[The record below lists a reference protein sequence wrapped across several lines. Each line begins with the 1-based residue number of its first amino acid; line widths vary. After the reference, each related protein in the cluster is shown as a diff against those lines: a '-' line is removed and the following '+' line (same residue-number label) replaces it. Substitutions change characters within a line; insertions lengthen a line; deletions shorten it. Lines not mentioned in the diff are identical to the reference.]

1 MKIESE
7 YIIRTK
13 EFNEILKKYDFVMI
27 AIDGV
32 FGFYPDE
39 TSNYFCKVGS
49 FYYSLDTWNM
59 KVRVFDSIK
68 FKHDKIVGC
77 SDKSTLCKNVEDIE
91 KCLQNISAQRKK
103 LLVYLRI
110 KNLNKDFKKENNY
123 GTTTIITAN

>member
-49 FYYSLDTWNM
+49 FYYSLDTFNM
-59 KVRVFDSIK
+59 KVRVFNLNM
-68 FKHDKIVGC
+68 
-77 SDKSTLCKNVEDIE
+77 T
-91 KCLQNISAQRKK
+91 K
-103 LLVYLRI
+103 LLGVQINQLFV
-110 KNLNKDFKKENNY
+110 KM
-123 GTTTIITAN
+123 